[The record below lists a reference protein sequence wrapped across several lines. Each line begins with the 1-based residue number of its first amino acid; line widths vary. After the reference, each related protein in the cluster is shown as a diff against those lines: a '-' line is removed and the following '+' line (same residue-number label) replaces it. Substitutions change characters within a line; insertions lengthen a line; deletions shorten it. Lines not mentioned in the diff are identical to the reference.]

1 MDELLDISII
11 RTETRVKSGCLNSKY
26 TVNPIK
32 VYELKLTIDDSY
44 QYFIYKRYK
53 EFRKLY
59 DDVKETLGH
68 NYKLPKFPGKTL
80 HPMKPAT
87 IIKRKLELE
96 TWIIGALAVK
106 DLENL
111 LKEFLGIKVDCENL
125 VDEHLLNEDEVV
137 IRNFSESI
145 NGNSNQ
151 RMNLLDTFEKKYFS
165 KRRIIREK
173 QIGTLLGTLLPL
185 CGDEFIGTK
194 SLYVLYKLC
203 TRDHNKDFE
212 IFIQTLTKMPI
223 DMLKK
228 MKLDEYLLKKR
239 YSESQIQAFHILNI
253 FKSCLDTKSIID
265 IVISK

>member
-1 MDELLDISII
+1 MDELVDISII
-11 RTETRVKSGCLNSKY
+11 RTETRDKIGCLHSSY
-26 TVNPIK
+26 T
-32 VYELKLTIDDSY
+32 VYELKIIIDDSY
-44 QYFIYKRYK
+44 QYFIQKRYK

-68 NYKLPKFPGKTL
+68 NYKLPKFPRKTL

-96 TWIIGALAVK
+96 NWIFRALAVE
-106 DLENL
+106 DIENL
-111 LKEFLGIKVDCENL
+111 LKTFLGIKDDYQSL
-125 VDEHLLNEDEVV
+125 IDEHTLNDDEVM
-137 IRNFSESI
+137 IRNFSNSI

-151 RMNLLDTFEKKYFS
+151 RMSLLDTFEKKYFG
-165 KRRIIREK
+165 RNRIIREK
-173 QIGTLLGTLLPL
+173 QVGTLLGTLLPL

-194 SLYVLYKLC
+194 SLHVLYKLC
-203 TRDHNKDFE
+203 TRDYNKDFE
-212 IFIQTLTKMPI
+212 IFIQMLTKMPI

-253 FKSCLDTKSIID
+253 LKSYLDTKAIID
-265 IVISK
+265 IVTSK